1 MKGRPIARGP
11 NSATQDINGL
21 SEKIL
26 TPIVS
31 CLKTYIKDDWYFI
44 RNLLSHVDYPSVL
57 PSCDIVSLYTSIPD
71 DLGLEALSY
80 LIEKKGSFIPECF
93 KKAFIL
99 EEASFVSWNNNFQFD
114 IICFYS

>member
-1 MKGRPIARGP
+1 MKGRRIPGGP
-11 NSATQDINGL
+11 NSTTQDVSGL
-21 SEKIL
+21 LKKIL

-44 RNLLSHVDYPSVL
+44 RNLPSHADNPSVL
-57 PSCDIVSLYTSIPD
+57 DSYDIVNLYASIPN

-93 KKAFIL
+93 TKAFIL
-99 EEASFVSWNNNFQFD
+99 EEASFLLWNNNFQFD
-114 IICFYS
+114 IICFSS